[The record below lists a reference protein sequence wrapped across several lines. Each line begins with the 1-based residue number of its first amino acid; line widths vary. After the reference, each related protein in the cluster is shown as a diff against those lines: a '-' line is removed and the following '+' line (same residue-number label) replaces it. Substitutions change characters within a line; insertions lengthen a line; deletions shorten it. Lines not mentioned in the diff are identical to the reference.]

1 MARPTNQMQDP
12 ALLAAALEGLE
23 LQRQRLEAQIATVRS
38 MMAGRKAPAVAATVS
53 ATKAP
58 KAPKAPKAAKT
69 NRKKRVLS
77 EEARNRIAA
86 AQKKRWAA
94 FRKVK

>member
-23 LQRQRLEAQIATVRS
+23 LQRQRVDAQIATVRS
-38 MMAGRKAPAVAATVS
+38 MMAGRKAPAVAATAS

-58 KAPKAPKAAKT
+58 KAPKAAKA

-77 EEARNRIAA
+77 EEARNRTMMTACA
-86 AQKKRWAA
+86 NKRFYV
-94 FRKVK
+94 FREA

>member
-23 LQRQRLEAQIATVRS
+23 LQRARVDAQIATVRS
-38 MMAGRKAPAVAATVS
+38 MMAGRKAPAVAAAAS
-53 ATKAP
+53 ATTATKVP
-58 KAPKAPKAAKT
+58 KAPKAKST
-69 NRKKRVLS
+69 RKKRVLS

-94 FRKVK
+94 FRKGK

>member
-23 LQRQRLEAQIATVRS
+23 LQRQRVEAQIATVRS
-38 MMAGRKAPAVAATVS
+38 MMAGRKAPAVAATAS

-58 KAPKAPKAAKT
+58 KAPKAAKA

-94 FRKVK
+94 FRKGK